1 MHDRQYQT
9 GQNIMSDPCDTAAAP
24 SASLQASHRPD
35 PAPILELLN
44 GFRKSKV
51 LFTMVQLGIPDFM
64 HVRGSA
70 CLADVAG
77 HVQAHHGQP
86 ASLEGL
92 HRLLSACVA
101 LGLLEYNSQD
111 SSYTLSPVSREY
123 LPTSADISLSGY
135 VVHSDKVV
143 YPLFGHLQHSVTSG
157 DNAWQPAFGS
167 DGKDIF
173 GCIYDTP
180 SAVLQFMAG
189 MHSFSRLSA
198 PSVIKAFDLSTYKSL
213 VDLGG
218 ATGAIAVAALQ
229 AYPDMRATVVDLPH
243 VVDIAREHFTTRQH
257 VPDASLLQRLSWCPA
272 DFFQQPERIPLAD
285 LFVLA
290 RCDVCCEP
298 GAHVHAACYGM

>member
-1 MHDRQYQT
+1 
-9 GQNIMSDPCDTAAAP
+9 MSDPCDTVPVAQ
-24 SASLQASHRPD
+24 ASMQASHRPD

-51 LFTMVQLGIPDFM
+51 LLTMVQLGIPDFL
-64 HVRGSA
+64 HGRGKGS
-70 CLADVAG
+70 LADVAG

-101 LGLLEYNSQD
+101 LELLEYNPHE
-111 SSYTLSPVSREY
+111 SSYALSPVSREY

-157 DNAWQPAFGS
+157 DNAWQPAFGA

-180 SAVLQFMAG
+180 SAVLQFMSG
-189 MHSFSRLSA
+189 MHSFSCLSA
-198 PSVIKAFDLSTYKSL
+198 PSVVKAFDLSAYKSL

-229 AYPDMRATVVDLPH
+229 AYPGMSATVVDLPH
-243 VVDIAREHFTTRQH
+243 VIDPAKEHFTKPQH
-257 VPDASLLQRLSWCPA
+257 VLDQALLQRLSWCAA
-272 DFFQQPERIPLAD
+272 DFFQQPDHIPKAD

-290 RCDVCCEP
+290 R
-298 GAHVHAACYGM
+298 